1 MRLTAGCMTVPFN
14 GGFKTTTCVGRAE
27 RMETMKEHQALD
39 LVQTLV
45 LLSALNCSIIPASA
59 QAQQYS
65 ITS

>member
-1 MRLTAGCMTVPFN
+1 MKQEALQSAGVKAL
-14 GGFKTTTCVGRAE
+14 FKW
-27 RMETMKEHQALD
+27 ETMKEHQALD